1 MGFTWEYGENHDYV
15 SHLDGAF
22 RQGNAPKLAGMM
34 LNLANFSSSGT
45 WTPRYLNIHKIEI
58 LAGNDGEYRSR
69 SYELVKSHEMACDE
83 YSILQGSARS
93 DPRPD
98 LTVEQFFYHA
108 DILSGQDIGKVKEH
122 LNLTR
127 GNLKVLP
134 GGFAEDA
141 VGLIDAARAGES
153 DALWARMRSRFD
165 RDNGELWGHWNDAAG
180 KQARAKFEEVD
191 LWFRGGTEG
200 QFRQA
205 ALRELSGLLIE
216 FAATIH
222 GARLS
227 LDNLMGRTVQQVE
240 AWNNEAAA
248 AGESV
253 AWAVLSGIKNVA
265 AGNPLDKAF
274 AFVDTVND
282 VVNTIKKDLAAPSC
296 YDILASYLVHAEEI
310 VEEAA
315 VKVEALTARLNRV
328 RDGRE
333 YVKIPQW
340 KD

>member
-1 MGFTWEYGENHDYV
+1 MGFTWEYSENHEHV

-22 RQGNAPKLAGMM
+22 RQGNAPKLAGM
-34 LNLANFSSSGT
+34 LLSLANFNSSGP

-98 LTVEQFFYHA
+98 LSVEQFFYHA
-108 DILSGQDIGKVKEH
+108 DILSGQDIGKVNKH

-127 GNLKVLP
+127 DNLEVLP
-134 GGFAEDA
+134 GGWAEDA

-153 DALWARMRSRFD
+153 DALWTRVRSRFD
-165 RDNGELWGHWNDAAG
+165 RNNGKLWDHWNDAAG
-180 KQARAKFEEVD
+180 KQARAKFEKVD
-191 LWFRGGTEG
+191 FWFRGGTEG

-205 ALRELSGLLIE
+205 ALRELSGLVIE

-240 AWNNEAAA
+240 AWNNESTA
-248 AGESV
+248 AGDGV
-253 AWAVLSGIKNVA
+253 AWAVLSGIKRVA
-265 AGNPLDKAF
+265 AGNGLDKAF
-274 AFVDTVND
+274 AFVDTVNGIFDTIQKD
-282 VVNTIKKDLAAPSC
+282 VASTSC
-296 YDILASYLVHAEEI
+296 YDILSSYLVHAEEI
-310 VEEAA
+310 VEDAA
-315 VKVEALTARLNRV
+315 VKVEALTDRLNRV
-328 RDGRE
+328 REGRE
-333 YVKIPQW
+333 YETIPQW